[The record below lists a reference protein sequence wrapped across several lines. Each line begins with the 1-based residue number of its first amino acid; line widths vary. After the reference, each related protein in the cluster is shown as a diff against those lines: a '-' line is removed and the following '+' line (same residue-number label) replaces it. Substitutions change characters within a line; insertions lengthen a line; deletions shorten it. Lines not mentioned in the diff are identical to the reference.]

1 MNQII
6 IRFFDLDLMN
16 YKFNIIF
23 KMIFHFRQSSNKM
36 KLWKSRLF
44 VFKSWGD
51 DPWCQLGPPSIEN
64 MFRFIC
70 LVMRLE
76 HFTLLLHLIS
86 QVFTKS

>member
-36 KLWKSRLF
+36 KL
-44 VFKSWGD
+44 
-51 DPWCQLGPPSIEN
+51 
-64 MFRFIC
+64 
-70 LVMRLE
+70 
-76 HFTLLLHLIS
+76 
-86 QVFTKS
+86 